1 LSPQQHFKPHR
12 YIERSQV
19 GENPGKPPSPPPTH
33 AQVHVK
39 HLPEEMMMMAFG
51 VAHVLTSSP
60 KPWIARGAGAGAKN
74 KRGNMVKKKKKKEL
88 EGRKKQFEN

>member
-1 LSPQQHFKPHR
+1 
-12 YIERSQV
+12 
-19 GENPGKPPSPPPTH
+19 
-33 AQVHVK
+33 
-39 HLPEEMMMMAFG
+39 MMMMAFG

-74 KRGNMVKKKKKKEL
+74 KRGNMVKKKKKKKKEL

>member
-1 LSPQQHFKPHR
+1 
-12 YIERSQV
+12 
-19 GENPGKPPSPPPTH
+19 
-33 AQVHVK
+33 
-39 HLPEEMMMMAFG
+39 LPEEMMMMAFG

-74 KRGNMVKKKKKKEL
+74 KRGNMVKKKKKKKKKEL

>member
-1 LSPQQHFKPHR
+1 LEKTP
-12 YIERSQV
+12 
-19 GENPGKPPSPPPTH
+19 ENHPPPPTH

-51 VAHVLTSSP
+51 VAHLLTSSP

-74 KRGNMVKKKKKKEL
+74 KRGNMVKKKEL